1 MRRPPGLNSR
11 RAVLAGLLA
20 VVMSMG
26 ATAAW
31 AYWLTSG
38 VGSGSATT
46 GSLAAPTNPTTTYA
60 SGASSVSVSWTASA
74 GSPTPSGYFVTRIRT
89 SDNVTSAACGTSAGA
104 LTTATSCTDLAVP
117 NGTYRYSVTAVY
129 RSWTATSVQSNA
141 VTVAVV
147 VATATTTTLS
157 SSSNPSVVGQTVTY
171 TAAVTPSGSTGT
183 VTFKD
188 GAATIACT
196 GGNQTLSAG
205 GQATCSFTY
214 GGVASPSVTAVYNGD
229 ATHLTSTSAALSQ
242 TVNKASTATTLVVNP
257 TFSVTGQSV
266 TLTATVT
273 VNSPGTG
280 TPAGTV
286 TFSNGATVL
295 CSAVAL
301 TGPTATCT
309 TAALPVGGKTL
320 TAVYSGSTTLVTS
333 TGTTTQ
339 TTTAAS
345 TTTVLTTS
353 AANVATG
360 VSVTY
365 TASVSAVAPGSG
377 IPTGT
382 VAFRDNGATI
392 TCIGG
397 AQTLNA
403 AGTATCQVSYPAT
416 GTHPMTAVFTPAA
429 TDYLT
434 STSAAVTQKVSVAT
448 GIVFSNLTASVGAS
462 ATCSGAG
469 TPNYPCPSSGSNAP
483 NTSTYTAQVSFVDST
498 GTPVVLSGATQ
509 TLNVVYTGK
518 FSGAAA
524 ILIPGGAATS
534 TASLSGVMV
543 GNNGGTM
550 VVSTSSAPT
559 WKATLVVN

>member
-1 MRRPPGLNSR
+1 M
-11 RAVLAGLLA
+11 
-20 VVMSMG
+20 
-26 ATAAW
+26 
-31 AYWLTSG
+31 
-38 VGSGSATT
+38 
-46 GSLAAPTNPTTTYA
+46 
-60 SGASSVSVSWTASA
+60 
-74 GSPTPSGYFVTRIRT
+74 
-89 SDNVTSAACGTSAGA
+89 
-104 LTTATSCTDLAVP
+104 
-117 NGTYRYSVTAVY
+117 
-129 RSWTATSVQSNA
+129 
-141 VTVAVV
+141 TVA
-147 VATATTTTLS
+147 VATATATTLT
-157 SSSNPSVVGQTVTY
+157 SSSNPSVVGQTVMY
-171 TAAVTPSGSTGT
+171 TATVTPASSTGT
-183 VTFKD
+183 VAFKD
-188 GAATIACT
+188 GTSTITCT
-196 GGNQTLSAG
+196 GGNQTLNA
-205 GQATCSFTY
+205 GQANCSLAY
-214 GGVASPSVTAVYNGD
+214 GGVGSHSITAVYSGD
-229 ATHLTSTSAALSQ
+229 ATHLTSTSPSVSQGVDLAA
-242 TVNKASTATTLVVNP
+242 TTTTLVANP
-257 TFSVTGQSV
+257 TSSVTGQSV

-360 VSVTY
+360 VTVTY

-429 TDYLT
+429 TDSFT
-434 STSAAVTQKVSVAT
+434 SIICTSCDWMATRRVSTWA
-448 GIVFSNLTASVGAS
+448 LAD
-462 ATCSGAG
+462 
-469 TPNYPCPSSGSNAP
+469 PAP
-483 NTSTYTAQVSFVDST
+483 N
-498 GTPVVLSGATQ
+498 
-509 TLNVVYTGK
+509 
-518 FSGAAA
+518 
-524 ILIPGGAATS
+524 
-534 TASLSGVMV
+534 
-543 GNNGGTM
+543 
-550 VVSTSSAPT
+550 PT
-559 WKATLVVN
+559 R